1 MADIAPTYR
10 RLPGR
15 GTNLASYVRL
25 YEGPDHLLQ
34 VTATG
39 YSESYKRFF
48 YRDIQALII
57 RRTRWFHLFAA
68 VLGALT
74 LLIALP
80 AALSFA
86 NNREA
91 AVVLFFV
98 AGIFLALLIGHWLL
112 GPTCVCE
119 IQTAVQTERLFGLSR
134 VRRAQKFLR
143 RLKPLIDAAQG
154 PLSETDLSARLSEA
168 WQAAAF
174 EATHPSTVHPEP

>member
-1 MADIAPTYR
+1 MAEVLPTYR

-15 GTNLASYVRL
+15 GTTLASYVRL

-48 YRDIQALII
+48 YRDIQALLI
-57 RRTRWFHLFAA
+57 RRTRWFEYFAA
-68 VLGALT
+68 GLGALT
-74 LLIALP
+74 LLLALP
-80 AALSFA
+80 AMLAFA
-86 NNREA
+86 SNRETGI
-91 AVVLFFV
+91 VLFFV
-98 AGIFLALLIGHWLL
+98 AGIFLALLLGHWLL

-134 VRRAQKFLR
+134 VRRAQKFLG
-143 RLKPLIDAAQG
+143 RLKPLLDAAQG
-154 PLSETDLSARLSEA
+154 PLAPADLSAHLSEA

-174 EATHPSTVHPEP
+174 ESSHPSPGQT

>member
-1 MADIAPTYR
+1 MADVPPTYR

-15 GTNLASYVRL
+15 GTTLASYVRL

-34 VTATG
+34 ITSTG

-57 RRTRWFHLFAA
+57 RRNRWFEYFAA
-68 VLGALT
+68 GLGALT
-74 LLIALP
+74 LLVALP
-80 AALSFA
+80 ATLAFA
-86 NNREA
+86 NNRESA
-91 AVVLFFV
+91 IVLFFV
-98 AGIFLALLIGHWLL
+98 GGIFLALLLGHWLL

-134 VRRAQKFLR
+134 VRRAQKFLG

-154 PLSETDLSARLSEA
+154 PLTPADLSAQLSEA
-168 WQAAAF
+168 WRAAAF
-174 EATHPSTVHPEP
+174 EATHPSAETS

>member
-1 MADIAPTYR
+1 MADVPPTYR

-15 GTNLASYVRL
+15 GATLVSYVRL

-34 VTATG
+34 VTTTG

-57 RRTRWFHLFAA
+57 RRTRWFQLFAA
-68 VLGALT
+68 MLGALT
-74 LLIALP
+74 LLVALP
-80 AALSFA
+80 ATLAFA

-91 AVVLFFV
+91 AIVLFFV
-98 AGIFLALLIGHWLL
+98 AGIFLALLIGHFLL

-154 PLSETDLSARLSEA
+154 PLSQSDLSARLSEV

-174 EATHPSTVHPEP
+174 EATHPSTGPS